1 MNYDHF
7 DASKAEEEQDSLEE
21 FLSCS
26 EEALSLDKYQETGVY
41 VEEDKD
47 AGDLLIVLG
56 ESILKGVIR
65 QFYIS
70 DDNCAYTRS
79 CLEGEWDA
87 WFTIPPKTIESKQ
100 YDFNTLLEPD
110 FLLTTDVENFINS
123 PEDFPKGSES
133 LNNIIICMTAL
144 DMEHLV
150 QFLIGDNHRTFWIR
164 HLEDKSLSWSPWSSF
179 I

>member
-7 DASKAEEEQDSLEE
+7 DASKAEEEQDLLEE

-70 DDNCAYTRS
+70 NDNYAYTRS
-79 CLEGEWDA
+79 CLRGDWEL
-87 WFTIPPKTIESKQ
+87 WFTIPPKAIQSKQ
-100 YDFNTLLEPD
+100 CDFNTLLEPD
-110 FLLTTDVENFINS
+110 FLLTTDVETFINA

-144 DMEHLV
+144 DMKHRV

-164 HLEDKSLSWSPWSSF
+164 HLEDESSSWSSWSSF